1 VLYLDES
8 HTLQKK
14 KKKKKKNNNKKKE
27 NSGRFKTVHK
37 CKKKSDC
44 FLWTVK
50 NRLEYNVAK

>member
-14 KKKKKKNNNKKKE
+14 KKKKNKNKKILDGLKLSR
-27 NSGRFKTVHK
+27 NA
-37 CKKKSDC
+37 KKILDG

-50 NRLEYNVAK
+50 NRIEYNVAK